1 MKNFLMMWEN
11 SLDIL
16 LSKKKKKQNVEVYL
30 QFLWLHYEGLFVT
43 KY

>member
-1 MKNFLMMWEN
+1 MKNFFNDVEN

-16 LSKKKKKQNVEVYL
+16 LQKKKKAKMEVYL

>member
-11 SLDIL
+11 GLDIL
-16 LSKKKKKQNVEVYL
+16 LSKKKQNVEVYL

>member
-1 MKNFLMMWEN
+1 MVLTYYKA
-11 SLDIL
+11 
-16 LSKKKKKQNVEVYL
+16 KKKQNVEVYL